1 MKYEDEIRYVGNTQY
16 KVGTTI
22 DRVTTYNYELVVDY
36 FEAMGRIANPNFK
49 IYQTDYQLVYHLT
62 NYFIGNKESCD
73 KNGIYL
79 NKGLLLY
86 GAPGVGKTTLL
97 QIISTIGK
105 GRKILEVISCS
116 DLANQYAIEGM
127 TAIKKV
133 NMHKSLILDDIG
145 SERITQY
152 FGNEIEVVA
161 YVIKKFEDGKNIFVE
176 NSIRNKLPVFDCQN
190 RNNIRTLIHKD
201 VKMHATTNCNLEDL
215 EKRYGERIYSRM
227 ANIYNVVN
235 FNKES
240 IDKRLV

>member
-1 MKYEDEIRYVGNTQY
+1 MKNEDEIRFVGSIPY
-16 KVGTTI
+16 KVGTTK
-22 DRVTTYNYELVVDY
+22 DGMTTYDFELVIIY
-36 FEAMGRIANPNFK
+36 FEAMGKIANPNFI
-49 IYQTDYQLVYHLT
+49 IYQSDSQLIYNLT
-62 NYFIGNKESCD
+62 NYFIKNKETCELSGLC
-73 KNGIYL
+73 L

-86 GAPGVGKTTLL
+86 GATGVGKTTLL

-116 DLANQYAIEGM
+116 DLASQYAIEGM